1 MNWEKSG
8 SATQAYIP
16 KIQFFIFILN
26 WEELR
31 SPARATFKN
40 PKISWLIGKN
50 LQRKTNT
57 KNPNFES
64 MDELGKFDLSFTVEN
79 KVGNFHKRRLFSFI
93 SNLTYNE

>member
-1 MNWEKSG
+1 M
-8 SATQAYIP
+8 
-16 KIQFFIFILN
+16 FILN

-50 LQRKTNT
+50 LYRKTNT

-79 KVGNFHKRRLFSFI
+79 KVRNFHKIRLFCAYHRIFRI
-93 SNLTYNE
+93 RKGCEYLYQLFDVLPK

>member
-1 MNWEKSG
+1 M
-8 SATQAYIP
+8 
-16 KIQFFIFILN
+16 FILN

-40 PKISWLIGKN
+40 PKISWLIREN
-50 LQRKTNT
+50 LYRKTNT

-64 MDELGKFDLSFTVEN
+64 MDELGKLDLNFTVEN
-79 KVGNFHKRRLFSFI
+79 KAGNLHKIKLLTFI